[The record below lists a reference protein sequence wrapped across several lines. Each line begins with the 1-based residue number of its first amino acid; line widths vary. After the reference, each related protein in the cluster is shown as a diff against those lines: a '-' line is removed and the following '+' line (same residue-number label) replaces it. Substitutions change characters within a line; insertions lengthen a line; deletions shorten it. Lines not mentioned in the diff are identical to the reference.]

1 MSIVVALTENAATIH
16 AAVSHLAM
24 LPAVIENPINGI
36 VPNFA
41 VFGVEFDAWW
51 KKLFG
56 GAWAILIIL
65 SIFYLAVGLQEM
77 ARSDDSNPQQH
88 AAGKKK
94 AKNAA
99 ISLAGLAALG
109 VIVGAIL
116 ILVG

>member
-1 MSIVVALTENAATIH
+1 MSVVIALTENAQAIQ
-16 AAVSHLAM
+16 AAAQHLAIM
-24 LPAVIENPINGI
+24 PMAIDNPINGV

-56 GAWAILIIL
+56 GAWALLIIL

-77 ARSDDSNPQQH
+77 ARSDDSNPHQH

-94 AKNAA
+94 AKNAG
-99 ISLAGLAALG
+99 ISLAALAGLG
-109 VIVGAIL
+109 VIVSAIL
-116 ILVG
+116 AVVG

>member
-1 MSIVVALTENAATIH
+1 MSVVIALTENAATIQ
-16 AAVSHLAM
+16 AAVQHLAIM
-24 LPAVIENPINGI
+24 PSAIENPISGV

-77 ARSDDSNPQQH
+77 AKSDDSNPHQH

-94 AKNAA
+94 AKSAG
-99 ISLAGLAALG
+99 ISLAGLAGLG

-116 ILVG
+116 VVVG

>member
-1 MSIVVALTENAATIH
+1 MSVVAALTENAATIH
-16 AAVSHLAM
+16 AAVQHLAVM
-24 LPAVIENPINGI
+24 PAAIENPISGV

-56 GAWAILIIL
+56 GAWALLIIL

-77 ARSDDSNPQQH
+77 AKSDDSNPHQH

-94 AKNAA
+94 AKNAG

-116 ILVG
+116 VVVG